1 LSSCD
6 QCSRAKVNKFF
17 KVAWFNYF
25 KKVYIYVYSPQS
37 FKKRNDERVK
47 TAAGNREDVKY
58 EKAQKAQK
66 KEKEKMLREKE
77 EERLKEEKKK
87 KGDEYR
93 DKRYEKRQS
102 VYNNWEMSKRLEN
115 DLNSN
120 ICN

>member
-1 LSSCD
+1 MDEGSEGSEEGEGEN
-6 QCSRAKVNKFF
+6 AK
-17 KVAWFNYF
+17 
-25 KKVYIYVYSPQS
+25 
-37 FKKRNDERVK
+37 
-47 TAAGNREDVKY
+47 G
-58 EKAQKAQK
+58 
-66 KEKEKMLREKE
+66 KE

-102 VYNNWEMSKRLEN
+102 VYNNWEMSIRLEN